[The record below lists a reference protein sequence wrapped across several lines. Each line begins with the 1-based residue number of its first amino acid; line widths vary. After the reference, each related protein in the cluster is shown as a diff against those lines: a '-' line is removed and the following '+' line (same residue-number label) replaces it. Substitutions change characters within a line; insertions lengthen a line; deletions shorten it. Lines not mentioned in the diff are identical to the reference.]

1 MWIEVEHRGEKIRRQ
16 NRKSAVK
23 MTLAA
28 VPAAGIAIGFFVPFH
43 V

>member
-1 MWIEVEHRGEKIRRQ
+1 MWIEVECSHKEIRRE
-16 NRKSAVK
+16 NRKFAVQ

-28 VPAAGIAIGFFVPFH
+28 ALAAGIAIGFFVPFH

>member
-1 MWIEVEHRGEKIRRQ
+1 MWIEVEHLGEEIRGQ

-23 MTLAA
+23 MALAA
-28 VPAAGIAIGFFVPFH
+28 VLAAAVAISFFVPFH

>member
-1 MWIEVEHRGEKIRRQ
+1 MWIEVEYLGRRQ

-23 MTLAA
+23 MAL
-28 VPAAGIAIGFFVPFH
+28 AAGITIGFFIPFH